1 LKIKFLNNIK
11 EFLDFLNENGE
22 EGYKLIRDQIVPVIS
37 EMFSDKTNTKL
48 IEKCSEALVEIT
60 KYIRDEDRGYHILTI
75 VISKNKYS
83 NKNK

>member
-1 LKIKFLNNIK
+1 LNNIK

-37 EMFSDKTNTKL
+37 EIFNDKNNPKL
-48 IEKCSEALVEIT
+48 IEKCSDALVEIT

-75 VISKNKYS
+75 VISIYIFLYFNQK
-83 NKNK
+83 